1 MNLRGSWQTATQPLS
16 RLSGNS
22 ATTTVFRIAAKH
34 PTVAS
39 PPHRHQPALTPVQE
53 IVAVDLRETLLW
65 PLDDPMAVVREFLN
79 PTMSRSGLD
88 PCLRRHGAGR
98 LRDRKDKDDKS
109 KHSDLKAP
117 ALGYMNIDLKYLP
130 RMANETSRGYLFV
143 AINRASR
150 WVFIGIYRN
159 KAAANAWRF
168 LGDLKRTC
176 LILIHTILPVWQG
189 VHRPPFRCAQAR
201 CNTAAR
207 V

>member
-1 MNLRGSWQTATQPLS
+1 VLNLRWSWRNATKRLG
-16 RLSGNS
+16 RLSGNG
-22 ATTTVFRIAAKH
+22 ANLTVLGIEAPHGRQTT
-34 PTVAS
+34 
-39 PPHRHQPALTPVQE
+39 LTPAQE
-53 IVAVDLRETLLW
+53 AVAVALRKTLLW
-65 PLDDPMAVVREFLN
+65 LLGDLMAVVREFLN

-117 ALGYMNIDLKYLP
+117 ELGYMNMDLKYLP

-159 KAAANAWRF
+159 KAAANAWHF

-176 LILIHTILPVWQG
+176 LILIHTILPGWQG